1 MIVSFIV
8 PVYKVEQYLAQCV
21 NSITEQT
28 YRDVEV
34 VLVDDGSPDECPALC
49 DELAAEDSRIIVLH
63 KENGG
68 LSDARNAGLKKAT
81 GDYVVFIDGDD
92 FWIRNDSLQKL
103 VAIVSEHKE
112 LDFIGFNCNYY
123 YPDSNKMT
131 AWVPYADEL
140 ANPTDKNKVTVALV
154 KSGTFPMSAC
164 LKLLKRDFLIE
175 NGLFFKKG
183 QIAEDIPWFINVLDA
198 TSNCCFVNEYI
209 YAYRQNVAGSITK
222 VSGRKSFDSLFEI
235 FKTELSKIEQRAFSE
250 EAKNAIK
257 SFLAYEYC
265 ILLTYP
271 GIDKQTKK
279 ELHSYQDI
287 LKYDMNPKVKKASQW
302 YKVFGITVTT
312 WILSTYQW
320 IRRRR
325 K

>member
-1 MIVSFIV
+1 MKISYIV
-8 PVYKVEQYLAQCV
+8 PVYKVEQYLSQCV
-21 NSITEQT
+21 ESILAQIYSDFEIL
-28 YRDVEV
+28 
-34 VLVDDGSPDECPALC
+34 LVDDGSPDGCPALC
-49 DELAAEDSRIIVLH
+49 DELAAKDSRIVVLH

-92 FWIRNDSLQKL
+92 FWIRNDSLKKL
-103 VAIVSEHKE
+103 VAIASEHKE

-164 LKLLKRDFLIE
+164 IKLLKRDFLIE

-198 TSNCCFVNEYI
+198 TSKCCFVNEYI

-222 VSGRKSFDSLFEI
+222 VSGRKSFDSLFDI

-271 GIDKQTKK
+271 GIDKQTKM
-279 ELHSYQDI
+279 ELHSCQDI

>member
-1 MIVSFIV
+1 MKISFII
-8 PVYKVEQYLAQCV
+8 PVYKVEQYLSQCV

-49 DELAAEDSRIIVLH
+49 DELAAKDSRIVVIH

-92 FWIRNDSLQKL
+92 FWTRNDSLQKL
-103 VAIVSEHKE
+103 VTIASEHKE

-131 AWVPYADEL
+131 AWVPYVDEL
-140 ANPTDKNKVTVALV
+140 AKPTDKNKVIVALV

-164 LKLLKRDFLIE
+164 LKLLKRDFLIDNE
-175 NGLFFKKG
+175 LFFKKG

-222 VSGRKSFDSLFEI
+222 VSGRKSFDSLFDI
-235 FKTELSKIEQRAFSE
+235 FKIELIKIEQRTFCE

-271 GIDKQTKK
+271 GIDKQTKM

-287 LKYDMNPKVKKASQW
+287 LKYDLNPKVKKASQW
-302 YKVFGITVTT
+302 YKVFGIRVTT
-312 WILSTYQW
+312 WILTTYQW

>member
-1 MIVSFIV
+1 MKISYIV
-8 PVYKVEQYLAQCV
+8 PVYKVEQYLSQCV
-21 NSITEQT
+21 ESLLTQT
-28 YRDVEV
+28 YTDFEIL
-34 VLVDDGSPDECPALC
+34 LVDDGSPDGCPALC
-49 DELAAEDSRIIVLH
+49 DQWAERDTRIRSLH
-63 KENGG
+63 KKNGG
-68 LSDARNAGLKKAT
+68 LSDARNYGLQNAT

-92 FWIRNDSLQKL
+92 FWIRNDSLKKL
-103 VAIVSEHKE
+103 VAIASEHNE

-123 YPDSNKMT
+123 YPDSKKMT
-131 AWVPYADEL
+131 AWVPYVDEL
-140 ANPTDKNKVTVALV
+140 ASPTNKNKVTVALV

-164 LKLLKRDFLIE
+164 LKLLKRDFLIDNE
-175 NGLFFKKG
+175 LFFKKG

-198 TSNCCFVNEYI
+198 TSKCCFVNEYI
-209 YAYRQNVAGSITK
+209 YAYRQNVASSITK
-222 VSGRKSFDSLFEI
+222 VSGRKSFDSLFDI
-235 FKTELSKIEQRAFSE
+235 FKTELSKIEQRKFSE
-250 EAKNAIK
+250 ESKNAIK

-302 YKVFGITVTT
+302 YKVFGIKVTS